1 MAQRYLAQINLGLE
15 NLLKDEIKAL
25 GGKKIEIIEGGV
37 EFDATRKILYQVLL
51 WSRLSSRIYWRIDD
65 FIVPNKSALFDK
77 IMHLPWLSFL
87 SLEARLNIHTQ
98 WDGSTQIVGGEGEL
112 ENVVKS
118 AILKYFQKK
127 DCLCPWFETSI
138 EKKMIL
144 QVRLYQGKAYLSL
157 DMSGELMHKRNYRT
171 EDWLAPIRP
180 NLAAALLQAIDLS
193 ACTNQTLLLDPMC
206 GSGTILLEAF
216 LQRYGLKPR
225 IWSHYAVMDCVG
237 FDLTLWQSIQ
247 EETALQTNQ
256 PYLMLADQAEQAVHI
271 AEQNFCEIQKCLSA
285 QNVQITR
292 HPQMIT
298 SSIEQLPNDSRFLSL
313 IQTANIKE
321 IYLICNPP
329 YGIRIEEDNALKA
342 LLQSCQKIETMGL
355 NLKLAF
361 IYPSQIPLEDSKD
374 LRRYKIKLHKTLK
387 FKHGG
392 LNVNLWQNL

>member
-25 GGKKIEIIEGGV
+25 GAKKIEMIDGGV

-65 FIVPNKSALFDK
+65 LIVPNKSALFDK

-87 SLEARLNIHTQ
+87 SLEARLIIHTQ

-127 DCLCPWFETSI
+127 DCLCPWFEESK

-144 QVRLYQGKAYLSL
+144 QVRIYQGKAYLSL

-180 NLAAALLQAIDLS
+180 NLAAALLKAIDLS
-193 ACTNQTLLLDPMC
+193 ACTNQTLILDPMC

-216 LQRYGLKPR
+216 LQIYGLKPR
-225 IWSHYAVMDCVG
+225 IWSHYAVMDCIG
-237 FDLTLWQSIQ
+237 FDPELWQTIQ
-247 EETALQTNQ
+247 EGNELNTNH
-256 PYLMLADQAEQAVHI
+256 PYLMLADQAEEAIRI
-271 AEQNFCEIQKCLSA
+271 AERNFCEIQKCLSA
-285 QNVQITR
+285 QNVQIPR

-298 SSIEQLPNDSRFLSL
+298 SSIEQLPNDPRFLSL
-313 IQTANIKE
+313 IQTANIKD
-321 IYLICNPP
+321 
-329 YGIRIEEDNALKA
+329 R
-342 LLQSCQKIETMGL
+342 
-355 NLKLAF
+355 
-361 IYPSQIPLEDSKD
+361 SKWSIIFE
-374 LRRYKIKLHKTLK
+374 LSNRTE
-387 FKHGG
+387 
-392 LNVNLWQNL
+392 NT